1 MKNNTKLIM
10 ETWRRFL
17 NEDSSDPD
25 LDSGFSDDDDSMPS
39 GQSDS
44 ESDSEA
50 DSEDDYFDD
59 VSQGDDRNRLN
70 GVDEPIDGEPPF
82 DSEEPV
88 ESEDFIPVS
97 VEVEVAE
104 LLRTGGDVSQYSDA
118 EIAAGQRELEAQM
131 SEENTPEDIHGHYFD
146 LDMDDESGN
155 F

>member
-17 NEDSSDPD
+17 NEDSTDPD
-25 LDSGFSDDDDSMPS
+25 LDSGFSDDDDSRPT
-39 GQSDS
+39 GQLED
-44 ESDSEA
+44 EA
-50 DSEDDYFDD
+50 DYFDEYA
-59 VSQGDDRNRLN
+59 QGDVRDSLN

-82 DSEEPV
+82 DSEERV

-97 VEVEVAE
+97 VQVEVAE

-131 SEENTPEDIHGHYFD
+131 SEENIPKDIHSHYFD

>member
-17 NEDSSDPD
+17 NEDSLDPD
-25 LDSGFSDDDDSMPS
+25 LDSGFSPDDDSRPT

-44 ESDSEA
+44 EDDSEG
-50 DSEDDYFDD
+50 DYFDD
-59 VSQGDDRNRLN
+59 VSQGVDDRDSLN
-70 GVDEPIDGEPPF
+70 GIDEPIDGEPPF
-82 DSEEPV
+82 DSEDPV

-131 SEENTPEDIHGHYFD
+131 SEENTQEDIHGHYFD

>member
-17 NEDSSDPD
+17 NEDSKDDD
-25 LDSGFSDDDDSMPS
+25 LDSGFSPGDDSRPT
-39 GQSDS
+39 GDP
-44 ESDSEA
+44 
-50 DSEDDYFDD
+50 DDYFDKYA
-59 VSQGDDRNRLN
+59 QGVDNRNILN

-118 EIAAGQRELEAQM
+118 EIAAGQRELEEQM
-131 SEENTPEDIHGHYFD
+131 SEENMPEDIHGHYFD

>member
-10 ETWRRFL
+10 ETWRKFL
-17 NEDSSDPD
+17 NEGNPSDPAS
-25 LDSGFSDDDDSMPS
+25 LDVPFNPDDDSVPS
-39 GQSDS
+39 GYP
-44 ESDSEA
+44 ESFYD
-50 DSEDDYFDD
+50 ED
-59 VSQGDDRNRLN
+59 SQGVGRDSLN

-82 DSEEPV
+82 DSEERV

-97 VEVEVAE
+97 VQVEVAE

-131 SEENTPEDIHGHYFD
+131 SEENIPKDIHSHYFD

>member
-25 LDSGFSDDDDSMPS
+25 LDSGFSPGDESRPS
-39 GQSDS
+39 GDPN
-44 ESDSEA
+44 
-50 DSEDDYFDD
+50 DYFDKYA
-59 VSQGDDRNRLN
+59 QGDNRNSLN
-70 GVDEPIDGEPPF
+70 GIDEPIDGEPPF

-97 VEVEVAE
+97 VQVEVAE

-118 EIAAGQRELEAQM
+118 EIAAGKRELEAQM
-131 SEENTPEDIHGHYFD
+131 SEENTPKDIHDLYLD